1 MAQVQGTV
9 VRAHPGIGVLKLQLS
24 KTILVGEAVETLYRS
39 GTVDYAETNYRI
51 DLDAIPT
58 DPMFSDQW
66 ALNNTGQ
73 GGGTADADIDAV
85 EAWNKRTNC
94 SNTIVAVIDTGVGY
108 NHEDLAA
115 NMWKNLREIPGNGVD
130 DDHNGWV
137 DDVYGINAVAENG
150 DPFDD
155 DLHGT
160 HCAGIIRAKGNK
172 GVGVTGVCWAAKIM
186 ALKFI
191 GIDGYG
197 YIDDA
202 ITCIGYA
209 LAMKAKNSYPCMV
222 LSNSWGSYW
231 KSQAPYD
238 AFKATQLAGV
248 LVVAAAGNDGL
259 DNDA

>member
-1 MAQVQGTV
+1 
-9 VRAHPGIGVLKLQLS
+9 
-24 KTILVGEAVETLYRS
+24 
-39 GTVDYAETNYRI
+39 
-51 DLDAIPT
+51 
-58 DPMFSDQW
+58 
-66 ALNNTGQ
+66 
-73 GGGTADADIDAV
+73 
-85 EAWNKRTNC
+85 
-94 SNTIVAVIDTGVGY
+94 
-108 NHEDLAA
+108 
-115 NMWKNLREIPGNGVD
+115 
-130 DDHNGWV
+130 
-137 DDVYGINAVAENG
+137 VAENG

-259 DNDA
+259 DNDNIISVGATDNADKRADFGSGYSSNYGFGNVDLFAPGKDILSTVPHGVMYYKASGTSISTFVLFL